1 MTGMLIDVAEGT
13 SFEAAFENRMGL
25 RLDDF
30 ENEFFSLMS
39 AYLPQYRN
47 PVFTPI
53 GFAIVSALVVV
64 FVIGVVAVGNR
75 RWRVAAASESIDMAG
90 PSRAA
95 RIGFYSEITIAGA
108 VVVAVFLGA
117 LFSLGTED
125 VLYNVA
131 YARVRL
137 LAYAILAGYLLGS
150 TALLL
155 WAVHQWMKR
164 SRSAFLV
171 APLVIVATGATIFVF
186 IVGSAII

>member
-1 MTGMLIDVAEGT
+1 
-13 SFEAAFENRMGL
+13 MGL

-53 GFAIVSALVVV
+53 GFAFVSALVVV
-64 FVIGVVAVGNR
+64 FVIGALAVGHR
-75 RWRVAAASESIDMAG
+75 RWRLAAASESIDMAG
-90 PSRAA
+90 PGRAA

-108 VVVAVFLGA
+108 VVIVFFLGA
-117 LFSLGTED
+117 LFALGTED

-131 YARVRL
+131 YSRVRL
-137 LAYAILAGYLLGS
+137 LAYWILARYLLGS

-155 WAVHQWMKR
+155 WAVRQWTKQ

-171 APLVIVATGATIFVF
+171 APLVIVATGATILVF
-186 IVGSAII
+186 IIGSTII